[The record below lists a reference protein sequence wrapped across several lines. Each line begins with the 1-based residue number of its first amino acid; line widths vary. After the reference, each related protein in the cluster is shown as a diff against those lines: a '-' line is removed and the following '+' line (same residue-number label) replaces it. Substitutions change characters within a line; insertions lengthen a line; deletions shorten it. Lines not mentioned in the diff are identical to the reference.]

1 MLLTATPLTAGL
13 ISIGIIDA
21 VASANEALMEV
32 LGTEIN
38 KNSRLV
44 MALDIF
50 NVIPLFNL
58 IIIYVLC
65 SKISNLFSPRINDK
79 YPYLLKSVLTNQ
91 VVTPNT
97 QNTISPGSP
106 KYMGMDKS
114 K

>member
-1 MLLTATPLTAGL
+1 MLLTATPLTSGL
-13 ISIGIIDA
+13 ISIGIID

-32 LGTEIN
+32 MGTAIH

-44 MALDIF
+44 MVTLDIF

-58 IIIYVLC
+58 IIIYVIC
-65 SKISNLFSPRINDK
+65 SKISNLFSPRLNDK
-79 YPYLLKSVLTNQ
+79 YPYLLKAVLTNQ
-91 VVTPNT
+91 IVTPNT